1 VLQVIILLD
10 GAYNLNDSWVEKADN
25 GEEEYLKY
33 LVGISLFLYTSSFV
47 GLVLLFTYFGGCPA
61 NDFFNSMT
69 LIVTVAM
76 TVIQLTGQ
84 YGTLFT
90 GAVVTSYAVYL
101 DYTACSQNPS
111 ESCNPTLDN
120 DASTSTSDIFRII
133 IGISILAAS
142 VVWICYSTSKNVS
155 AFQEGAKNEASKD
168 RDAAPV
174 ATDDATSTAEFHALE
189 TGGETT
195 AINSVNSDEKPVDS
209 RKSDKSR
216 AASFSANDVAGGAQ
230 GDAMSGVKF
239 NLVMVVAAMYMGMI
253 VTNWGAIREG
263 GTLSNASAGSSS
275 MWVSISGQW
284 ITMLLYLWT
293 LLAPRLF
300 PDRDFGAPAA
310 EQMSM

>member
-1 VLQVIILLD
+1 MCGRGNSSDDGDKKSQDGAPSPVTDGRVQAFVVIAFSTIFAILSQAWIGPEMKDWSAWEKGDCGELDEDQDDYSEIHDVCLGNMASLRVSMAVASFFFLMMLGALSSPRFNSENWMAKYLLFAILLTAYWFTPNFVFDNNGYAWIARVGSFCFMVLQVIILLD

-111 ESCNPTLDN
+111 
-120 DASTSTSDIFRII
+120 
-133 IGISILAAS
+133 
-142 VVWICYSTSKNVS
+142 
-155 AFQEGAKNEASKD
+155 
-168 RDAAPV
+168 
-174 ATDDATSTAEFHALE
+174 
-189 TGGETT
+189 
-195 AINSVNSDEKPVDS
+195 
-209 RKSDKSR
+209 
-216 AASFSANDVAGGAQ
+216 
-230 GDAMSGVKF
+230 
-239 NLVMVVAAMYMGMI
+239 
-253 VTNWGAIREG
+253 
-263 GTLSNASAGSSS
+263 
-275 MWVSISGQW
+275 
-284 ITMLLYLWT
+284 
-293 LLAPRLF
+293 
-300 PDRDFGAPAA
+300 
-310 EQMSM
+310 